1 MEGQQEEVLKEK
13 GKMDEE
19 LDEKDQGEEEED
31 DEENIEDEEEEKVDE
46 EKKKEGEEEETG
58 QEVEERKEKMIKF
71 MINFKVQDEEKEESS
86 CRGEENNR
94 QRILLKSAL
103 CTYRCLRIWVILKEG
118 EREIYK
124 QKRNDY
130 EEKRLRIMLRGYLF
144 ILHIFLI
151 ISH

>member
-1 MEGQQEEVLKEK
+1 
-13 GKMDEE
+13 
-19 LDEKDQGEEEED
+19 
-31 DEENIEDEEEEKVDE
+31 
-46 EKKKEGEEEETG
+46 
-58 QEVEERKEKMIKF
+58 MIKF

-151 ISH
+151 ISHQSLLRQYVVFTFVIIIS